1 MEAEL
6 ANRLINSDL
15 DIPLADAERLESH
28 HNGKRCILTG
38 LTPTRGALEWAH
50 LIPGC
55 VESVRAKLVSHI
67 FVFLVCVHHVDSH
80 WRLIIIITNRYR
92 QYARGSCVSLV
103 PVRIRSK
110 T

>member
-15 DIPLADAERLESH
+15 DISLADAERLESH

-38 LTPTRGALEWAH
+38 LTPTRGALEWTH

-67 FVFLVCVHHVDSH
+67 FVFLVCVHHVDPH

-92 QYARGSCVSLV
+92 QCARGSCVGLV